1 MEALGFLSAR
11 AAPGLACYKPPG
23 NEPGDGRSV
32 CLFQIKNEN
41 KVEKKSYLYLSEERS
56 YRLNLVLRNLKIV
69 QIMKR

>member
-11 AAPGLACYKPPG
+11 AAPGLACYKPSG